1 MAGNQNSGQK
11 LAFNIPDREL
21 EQLIDDYKNNVDAE
35 IIPRASW
42 ANFCA
47 FLGYTEKEVAEVISK
62 GSEDSNTAGAYYKRA
77 IMLKRMVT
85 WIRGQLSSG
94 KGWNGQNQSRAIFL
108 MKQDHGDGVRYSDQ
122 DAKQNGPA
130 VVNIN
135 FGGDDPRA
143 KKAGK

>member
-1 MAGNQNSGQK
+1 MAGNANSGQK
-11 LAFNIPDREL
+11 LAFNIPDQEL
-21 EQLIDDYKNNVDAE
+21 ESKIFDYKAMVENEV
-35 IIPRASW
+35 IPRASW

-47 FLGYTEKEVAEVISK
+47 FLGFTEAEVAEVVAK
-62 GSEDSNTAGAYYKRA
+62 GREDANTAGAYYKRA
-77 IMLKRMVT
+77 IMLKRMMT
-85 WIRGQLSSG
+85 WVRGQLSSG

-122 DAKQNGPA
+122 DAKNNGPA
-130 VVNIN
+130 KVVIN